1 MSFVHYVPQ
10 YLSFLIFVLFVC
22 SSRRRHTR
30 CALVTGVQTCALP
43 ISITAHGEDIP
54 MLRSPG
60 NARRVRRN
68 PLPASTSAGPLAA
81 CPAHAQHGPGG
92 NPAAC
97 FPERREWPDELRGQ
111 ASCDRST
118 AGIHQS
124 GKNELLMDC
133 AVWCPRSPVG
143 PT

>member
-1 MSFVHYVPQ
+1 
-10 YLSFLIFVLFVC
+10 
-22 SSRRRHTR
+22 
-30 CALVTGVQTCALP
+30 
-43 ISITAHGEDIP
+43 

-60 NARRVRRN
+60 NARRARRN

-111 ASCDRST
+111 ASCDREIGRASCRERVCQYGENSVV
-118 AGIHQS
+118 AGSLKKKKTKMKHNNN
-124 GKNELLMDC
+124 KK
-133 AVWCPRSPVG
+133 
-143 PT
+143 

>member
-1 MSFVHYVPQ
+1 
-10 YLSFLIFVLFVC
+10 
-22 SSRRRHTR
+22 
-30 CALVTGVQTCALP
+30 
-43 ISITAHGEDIP
+43 

-97 FPERREWPDELRGQ
+97 FPERREWPEELRGQ

-118 AGIHQS
+118 AGIGPW
-124 GKNELLMDC
+124 GKIESQWNSLFGSLLARRDPIIV
-133 AVWCPRSPVG
+133 AAENK
-143 PT
+143 